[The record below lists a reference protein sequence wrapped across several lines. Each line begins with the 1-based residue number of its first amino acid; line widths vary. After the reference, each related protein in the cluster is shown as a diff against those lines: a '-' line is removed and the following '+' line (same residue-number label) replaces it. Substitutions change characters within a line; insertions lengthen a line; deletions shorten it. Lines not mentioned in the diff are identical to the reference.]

1 MSKLT
6 ATMLLVVLFAV
17 PAAAQEAFIPWANK
31 FFTGKGDTPPPVI
44 LQDFGTLPKGTVKT
58 YRFKLTNIYAFP
70 VRIAEPKPSCGCLSV
85 IEYSGKLEPRE
96 TGHIDIKIDTS
107 RVEGYKKIDLPVRF
121 DLRDPKTGD
130 NLHSTA
136 LLEIR
141 AVSRPDIEIRPGVVQ
156 FGTVPAG
163 KKATQAV
170 DIVYSGRQRGWE
182 ITDIVFKKDVLDVTW
197 AKLPARG
204 VTGYQVT
211 ATLKATAPA
220 GAIDE
225 QLVVKTNDPAAP
237 AMTLM
242 VTGEVQAALSLR
254 GLDKDGMIRLGKV
267 EVNKKAEKNIMV
279 LSDKLFKVTK
289 VEGQGDGVT
298 VVILPGNEKKAQV
311 ITVTVAPEKVGLIK
325 KVLTVTTDT
334 GDSATMT
341 VEAFGIE
348 PPQ

>member
-6 ATMLLVVLFAV
+6 ATLLPVLLFAV

-85 IEYSGKLEPRE
+85 IEYTGKMEPRE
-96 TGHIDIKIDTS
+96 TGHIDIRIDTS

-170 DIVYSGRQRGWE
+170 DIVYSGRQPKWD
-182 ITDIVFKKDVLDVTW
+182 ITEVGYKKDLFDVTI
-197 AKLPARG
+197 ANLPVRG
-204 VTGYQVT
+204 VTGFRVT

-225 QLVVKTNDPAAP
+225 QIVLKTNDPAAP
-237 AMTLM
+237 ALTLM

-254 GLDKDGMIRLGKV
+254 GLDNNGMLRLGKV
-267 EVNKKAEKNIMV
+267 EVGKKLEKNV
-279 LSDKLFKVTK
+279 PVWSDKPFKVTR
-289 VEGQGDGVT
+289 VEGQGDGMSVL
-298 VVILPGNEKKAQV
+298 IQPGDAKKAQV
-311 ITVTVAPEKVGLIK
+311 IIITFAPEKAGLVK
-325 KVLTVTTDT
+325 KVLTVKSDT

>member
-6 ATMLLVVLFAV
+6 TTILLVLLFAV

-31 FFTGKGDTPPPVI
+31 FFTGKGETPPPVI
-44 LQDFGTLPKGTVKT
+44 LQDFGTLPKGTVRT

-70 VRIAEPKPSCGCLSV
+70 VQIREPKPSCGCLSV
-85 IEYSGKLEPRE
+85 IEYSGKLEPRDS
-96 TGHIDIKIDTS
+96 GHIDIKIDTS

-121 DLRDPKTGD
+121 DLRDPKTGE
-130 NLHSTA
+130 NLYSTA

-163 KKATQAV
+163 KKATQVV
-170 DIVYSGRQRGWE
+170 DIVYSGRQPKWK
-182 ITDIVFKKDVLDVTW
+182 ITEVGFKKDLFDVTV
-197 AKLPARG
+197 ADLQVRG
-204 VTGYQVT
+204 ATGFQVT
-211 ATLKATAPA
+211 ATLKETAPA

-225 QLVVKTNDPAAP
+225 QIVLKTNDPVAP
-237 AMTLM
+237 ALTLM

-254 GLDKDGMIRLGKV
+254 GPDKDGLLRLPKV
-267 EVNKKAEKNIMV
+267 EVGKKFEKNVMV
-279 LSDKLFKVTK
+279 LSDKLFKVIK

-298 VVILPGNEKKAQV
+298 VPILPGDAKKAQV
-311 ITVTVAPEKVGLIK
+311 ITVTITPEKAGPIR
-325 KVLTVTTDT
+325 KVLTVKTDT